1 MEEIEGIN
9 DSRTGAKDWEVQ
21 VRPGVRKNRCEGGDP
36 MEGDNFTTNKKGE
49 GKDKSNQNLSGS
61 KFASD

>member
-9 DSRTGAKDWEVQ
+9 DTRTGAKDWEV
-21 VRPGVRKNRCEGGDP
+21 RIRSGVRKNSCEGG
-36 MEGDNFTTNKKGE
+36 TTNKKGK

-61 KFASD
+61 KFAGD